1 VEQEINCEEFG
12 HAPGRGE
19 AASYGLILAAQN
31 GDRKAFQELV
41 RDFEAIVMRVA
52 LNVTG
57 SQEAA
62 QEIYCQVFRDAFV
75 SLNQLCSGSSV
86 FIWIYRLLARR
97 CVEYCWRHPGGM
109 DTANP
114 PTDLRSRLLAAI
126 YALPPIER
134 VILQLKHYQ
143 GLKIRTLAEIFN
155 ATPEFVIKNLR
166 SANLH
171 LRSQLKA
178 ASCAFSGPD
187 GVDRDST
194 SLLRD
199 LM

>member
-1 VEQEINCEEFG
+1 MEQEINYEEFG
-12 HAPGRGE
+12 PAPGRGE

-31 GDRKAFQELV
+31 GNRKAFQELV
-41 RDFEAIVMRVA
+41 REFEAIVMRVA
-52 LNVTG
+52 LNITG

-62 QEIYCQVFRDAFV
+62 QEIYCQVFKDAFI

-109 DTANP
+109 DTGYSS
-114 PTDLRSRLLAAI
+114 TDPRCRLLAAV
-126 YALPPIER
+126 YALPPIQR

-143 GLKIRTLAEIFN
+143 GLRIRTLAEIFN

-166 SANLH
+166 SANVH
-171 LRSQLKA
+171 LRSRLKVG
-178 ASCAFSGPD
+178 SSTLSGPNEKNMGAD
-187 GVDRDST
+187 DRHSE
-194 SLLRD
+194 
-199 LM
+199 